1 MRLTDFFIAYQRY
14 RRIIKY
20 IFLQKKK
27 TEKYNR
33 NQEIWIHVIKN
44 IKKTPSFTSIVFN
57 NLIKIVTCMWKFH
70 EYLNTYI

>member
-33 NQEIWIHVIKN
+33 NQEIWIHGYMYVEVSWI
-44 IKKTPSFTSIVFN
+44 FEYV
-57 NLIKIVTCMWKFH
+57 
-70 EYLNTYI
+70 YLNKHYKVHVAAEF